1 MLRGVSLWAFVAVT
15 SLGGCQFDRPVDIG
29 WRVGGSVEGMWDGGQ
44 VTLDLVS
51 ASGTSAVTV
60 DGNVGFTFSTDL
72 GEGVAYEVRVRE
84 APGHTCTV
92 IGAVGAVAGHDIENV
107 RVMCAGPNVDLELAV
122 PHRGVFDATQVAQTF
137 QTTVLAAA
145 VSFRASHP
153 LLTEVQIGA
162 QPTGA
167 GEWSARVPLVIGLQ
181 SVAIE
186 MHAGVL
192 SRTFQVQIERGAV
205 SPAQALYA
213 KSSNGLAG
221 DRFGARIAI
230 NGDEVIASAPGYD
243 DGRVDAGAAYVF
255 GRSQAGW
262 EERGFVRAS
271 DLLAGDDLCC
281 VAVSGE
287 RMVIGAPG
295 RGAGRGAAYVFRRG
309 NSGWQEEQILTAVVS
324 DANDRFGAAVAIDG
338 TRIIVGAPGEDSA
351 ARTVDGDATNN
362 SAADAGAAYV
372 FTFDG
377 TTWARSGYLKAQN
390 ADPGDRFG
398 TAVAVHGAD
407 VVIGGP
413 GEASASVSG
422 AEQALDNARPGSGAA
437 YVFQA
442 GPWRQTAYLKGDDQA
457 RSFGASLAVGDQLL
471 AVGAPYSLVA
481 GSAPGRAY
489 FFERAGLAWSTA
501 RAVTGSDTDD
511 EDAFGNSVAVD
522 GDLVVVG
529 APGEGGMVGGLDP
542 PSRTDAES
550 YVGAVYVFHA
560 AAGTAVQDHYVKA
573 SVLDADDR
581 FGESVGVSGGR
592 VCVGAPGESS
602 ASHGVAGN
610 PQDDTALQ
618 SGAFYCFE

>member
-1 MLRGVSLWAFVAVT
+1 M
-15 SLGGCQFDRPVDIG
+15 PN
-29 WRVGGSVEGMWDGGQ
+29 SVN
-44 VTLDLVS
+44 T
-51 ASGTSAVTV
+51 
-60 DGNVGFTFSTDL
+60 
-72 GEGVAYEVRVRE
+72 
-84 APGHTCTV
+84 
-92 IGAVGAVAGHDIENV
+92 GAVG
-107 RVMCAGPNVDLELAV
+107 
-122 PHRGVFDATQVAQTF
+122 FF
-137 QTTVLAAA
+137 STTVRYCWMAAA

-407 VVIGGP
+407 VHWRIEGKTLDT
-413 GEASASVSG
+413 
-422 AEQALDNARPGSGAA
+422 ALKAKD
-437 YVFQA
+437 
-442 GPWRQTAYLKGDDQA
+442 WK
-457 RSFGASLAVGDQLL
+457 
-471 AVGAPYSLVA
+471 AVGAVPNTTRNITMLTK
-481 GSAPGRAY
+481 
-489 FFERAGLAWSTA
+489 LAAKLELTVSETA
-501 RAVTGSDTDD
+501 TDVEVRD
-511 EDAFGNSVAVD
+511 QIRLKLEKPTLG
-522 GDLVVVG
+522 
-529 APGEGGMVGGLDP
+529 
-542 PSRTDAES
+542 
-550 YVGAVYVFHA
+550 
-560 AAGTAVQDHYVKA
+560 
-573 SVLDADDR
+573 
-581 FGESVGVSGGR
+581 
-592 VCVGAPGESS
+592 
-602 ASHGVAGN
+602 
-610 PQDDTALQ
+610 
-618 SGAFYCFE
+618 